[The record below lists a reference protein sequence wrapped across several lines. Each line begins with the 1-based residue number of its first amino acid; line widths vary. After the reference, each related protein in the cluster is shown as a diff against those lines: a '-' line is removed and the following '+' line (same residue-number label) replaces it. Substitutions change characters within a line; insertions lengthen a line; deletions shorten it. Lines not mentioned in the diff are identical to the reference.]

1 MITLK
6 NERDEHAPAIERL
19 LDASFGES
27 RWHKTCQRLRE
38 GQAPIRNLSLV
49 ALGRGALVG
58 TVRLWPVLAGRRRA
72 LLLGP
77 LAVDPA
83 WRDKGVGAALMAEA
97 LRRAKGE
104 GEKSVI
110 LVGDEDYYGRFGF
123 KADATTGLY
132 LPGPVDRARFL
143 ANELVPGALVGAEGD
158 VRPLAA

>member
-83 WRDKGVGAALMAEA
+83 WRDQGVGAALMAEA
-97 LRRAKGE
+97 MRRAKGE

-123 KADATTGLY
+123 KTNATTGLH

-143 ANELVPGALVGAEGD
+143 ANEFVPGALTGAEGD

>member
-6 NERDEHAPAIERL
+6 TERDEHAPAIERL

-27 RWHKTCQRLRE
+27 RWHKTCQLLRD
-38 GQAPIRNLSLV
+38 GQSPVRDLSLV

-58 TVRLWPVLAGRRRA
+58 TVRLWTVNAGRRRA

-77 LAVDPA
+77 LAVDPT
-83 WRDKGVGAALMAEA
+83 WQDQGVGAALMKEA
-97 LRRAKGE
+97 LRLAKGR
-104 GEKSVI
+104 GETSVI

-123 KADATTGLY
+123 TADATKGLY
-132 LPGPVDRARFL
+132 LPGPVDRKRFL
-143 ANELVPGALVGAEGD
+143 ANELVAGALKDAEGD

>member
-6 NERDEHAPAIERL
+6 TERDEHAPAIERL

-27 RWHKTCQRLRE
+27 RWHKTCQLLRD
-38 GQAPIRNLSLV
+38 GQTPIRDLSLV

-58 TVRLWPVLAGRRRA
+58 TVRLWAMRAGRRRA

-77 LAVDPA
+77 LAVDPT
-83 WRDKGVGAALMAEA
+83 WQDQGVGAALMKEA
-97 LRRAKGE
+97 LRLAKGR
-104 GEKSVI
+104 GETSVI
-110 LVGDEDYYGRFGF
+110 LVGDEDYYGKFGF

-132 LPGPVDRARFL
+132 LPGPVERKRFL
-143 ANELVPGALVGAEGD
+143 ANELVADALKGAEGD

>member
-6 NERDEHAPAIERL
+6 TERDEHAPAIERL

-27 RWHKTCQRLRE
+27 RWHKTCQLLRD
-38 GQAPIRNLSLV
+38 GQSPVRDLSLV

-58 TVRLWPVLAGRRRA
+58 TVRLWTVNAGRRRA

-77 LAVDPA
+77 LAVDPI
-83 WRDKGVGAALMAEA
+83 WQDQGVGAALMKEA
-97 LRRAKGE
+97 LRLAKGR
-104 GEKSVI
+104 GESSVI

-123 KADATTGLY
+123 KADATKGLY
-132 LPGPVDRARFL
+132 LPGPVDRKRFL
-143 ANELVPGALVGAEGD
+143 ANELVAGALKDAEGD